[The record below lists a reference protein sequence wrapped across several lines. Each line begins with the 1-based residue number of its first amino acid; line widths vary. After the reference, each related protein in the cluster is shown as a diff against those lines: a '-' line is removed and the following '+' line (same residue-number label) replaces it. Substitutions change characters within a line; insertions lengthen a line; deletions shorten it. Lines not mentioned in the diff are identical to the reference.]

1 MSPEDAELFL
11 EQDMKELVVR
21 SFCGGLVALF
31 SARSPGRDGPNQDAA
46 CLIPFDDESGA
57 MLVADGVGGMRG
69 GAQASSTALYE
80 MCASLEQTAAKG
92 ASLREG
98 ILDGIE
104 SANREVAMLG
114 IGAATTLAV
123 VELRRGLLRTY
134 HVGDSEI
141 LVVGQRGKLKHQTV
155 SHSPMGYAVES
166 GLLDEKEAMQHE
178 DRHFVFNVVGI
189 PDMRIEVG
197 PEIELAPR
205 DTVLVACDGLFDNLS
220 RDEIIES
227 LRKGSLEKATRR
239 IVRTCLARMS
249 RRTGALPSKPDD
261 LTLIAYRLDPSTSN
275 GPSGGHAADG
285 REEPE
290 RGE

>member
-11 EQDMKELVVR
+11 DQDMQEVVLR
-21 SFCGGLVALF
+21 DFCGGTAAVF
-31 SARSPGRDGPNQDAA
+31 SARSPGREGPNQDAA
-46 CLIPFDDESGA
+46 GLIPFDAESGA

-69 GAQASSTALYE
+69 GAQASSTTLYE
-80 MCASLEQTAAKG
+80 MCAALEQAAG
-92 ASLREG
+92 RGGPLREG

-104 SANREVAMLG
+104 SANREVATLG

-123 VELRRGLLRTY
+123 VELRGGRLRTY

-166 GLLDEKEAMQHE
+166 GLLDEKEAMRHE

-189 PDMRIEVG
+189 AEMRIEMG

-205 DTVLVACDGLFDNLS
+205 DTVLVACDGLFDNLA
-220 RDEIIES
+220 RDEIIEI
-227 LRKGSLEKATRR
+227 LRRGSLEEAARR
-239 IVRTCLARMS
+239 IVETCVARM
-249 RRTGALPSKPDD
+249 TGALPEAGHPSKPDD
-261 LTLIAYRLDPSTSN
+261 LTLIAFRRESAN
-275 GPSGGHAADG
+275 GEAEA
-285 REEPE
+285 EKE
-290 RGE
+290 